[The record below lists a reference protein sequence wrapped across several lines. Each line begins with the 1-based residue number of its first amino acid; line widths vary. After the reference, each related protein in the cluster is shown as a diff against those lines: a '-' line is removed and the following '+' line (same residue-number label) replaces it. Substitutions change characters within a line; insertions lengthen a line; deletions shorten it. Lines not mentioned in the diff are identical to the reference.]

1 FLSGGTNLLVPDE
14 GIDRFVI
21 KLEITGFAFQPN
33 DTVHVYG
40 GTNLQELVDACVERS
55 LGGLEWAGGL
65 PGSVGG
71 GIRGNAGAFGG
82 EFKDIVATVE
92 AMTEAGELKPYTA
105 TECQFG
111 YRDSC
116 FKHNPEAIV
125 AATLQLRPADQAQI
139 SAIVEQNR
147 QYRRDRHPLE
157 YPNAGSTF
165 KNIPVEDLPPAV
177 LAEFSHKVKHD
188 PFPVLPV
195 AVLVAAADLKGYR
208 VG

>member
-1 FLSGGTNLLVPDE
+1 
-14 GIDRFVI
+14 
-21 KLEITGFAFQPN
+21 
-33 DTVHVYG
+33 
-40 GTNLQELVDACVERS
+40 
-55 LGGLEWAGGL
+55 GGLEWAGGL

-92 AMTEAGELKPYTA
+92 AMTEAGALKPYTA

-208 VG
+208 VGNAEVSDKHSNYIVNIGNATAADVRAVISHVKATLHERYGVRVEEEILVL